1 MREENAESTENIKD
15 TESDQQAELE
25 QEQELQLSPEVIAM
39 TGVLKLNKDLKA
51 AVKLMSPREVRYL
64 VDTYYSFQKVRI
76 RAGNQEK
83 ALTKSEE
90 PHEVLKWLR
99 MNGQYLESQIA
110 AALAVYA
117 QEQRL
122 CRWVMSIKGLKHIL
136 ACGLYA
142 NLDLNRA
149 FTASHIWRFCGLD
162 PSSVWLGS
170 EKGEKLVNKHIATGL
185 EGMPLIAAV
194 ALELHRKAEYVE
206 RDCIHNAKFNKR
218 KTWNHEDLRKV
229 AALCPYNRTMKVI
242 CWKIGSSFNM
252 LSDPENKLPPERKSF
267 YGNMLL
273 IRHAEMKALNYS
285 GGMKEKADAALAAGR
300 YKKVAVIKVLKEGR
314 MPDGWVFGTAKRIVV
329 KTFLFHYYQRG
340 RELMGLPWVKPY
352 SIAHKDHADFIEAPP
367 MVD

>member
-1 MREENAESTENIKD
+1 MSDENAEDTESIED
-15 TESDQQAELE
+15 TESDQQAERE

-39 TGVLKLNKDLKA
+39 TGVLKLNKDLA
-51 AVKLMSPREVRYL
+51 ASVKLMSPREVRYL

-170 EKGEKLVNKHIATGL
+170 EKGEKLVNKHIANRL

-252 LSDPENKLPPERKSF
+252 LRNKDDCF
-267 YGNMLL
+267 YGKMLA
-273 IRHAEMKALNYS
+273 IRHSEMDALNAS

-300 YKKVAVIKVLKEGR
+300 YKKVKVIKVLKEGR

-352 SIAHKDHADFIEAPP
+352 SIVHQGHADFMDAPP
-367 MVD
+367 MVE